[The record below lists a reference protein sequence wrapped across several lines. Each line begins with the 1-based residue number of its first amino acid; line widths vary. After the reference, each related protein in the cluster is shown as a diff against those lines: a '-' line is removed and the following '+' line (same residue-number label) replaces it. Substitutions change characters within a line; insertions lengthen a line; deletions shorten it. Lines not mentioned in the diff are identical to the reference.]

1 MDILNLKCI
10 IVFYF
15 IDIGEALIKKKNTQ
29 HRDRISSRDSFTGPY
44 MGPFRV
50 HPGRM
55 SIGALVVI
63 DVHAKER
70 GTVADESLP
79 PT

>member
-1 MDILNLKCI
+1 
-10 IVFYF
+10 
-15 IDIGEALIKKKNTQ
+15 
-29 HRDRISSRDSFTGPY
+29 

-70 GTVADESLP
+70 GTVADESLSP
-79 PT
+79 NMKNTPYRNMA